1 MKIISYKLA
10 KDKNLK
16 RYFTGI
22 PCKHGHIAERLTSNR
37 CCLECQKIAEKKY
50 LKTEKGKERK
60 RLKQQR
66 YVSRNLDAVRQ
77 RDRDRSKTAKYKER
91 TKSYNQR
98 PYVQKKRKKYNL
110 DYREKNLETLLKKD
124 RAYSKIRRNNPIYK
138 LKENLRRRI
147 LIALKSQNADKTTS
161 MNELIGCTIPK
172 FKRHISNKFY
182 PNPKNGMMMTWSN
195 HGLKT
200 WHIDH
205 IKPLKR
211 FDLTKLIEQ
220 KKAFNYK
227 NCTPKWAKENLSKG
241 ARFIG

>member
-1 MKIISYKLA
+1 MKIISYKFA

-50 LKTEKGKERK
+50 LKTEKGKEK
-60 RLKQQR
+60 KKLKQQR
-66 YVSRNLDAVRQ
+66 YVLRNLDAVRQ

-91 TKSYNQR
+91 TKTYNQR

-227 NCTPKWAKENLSKG
+227 NCAPKWAKENLSKG

>member
-50 LKTEKGKERK
+50 LKTEKGKEKK

-211 FDLTKLIEQ
+211 FNLTKLIEQ

>member
-50 LKTEKGKERK
+50 LKTEKGKEKK

-98 PYVQKKRKKYNL
+98 PYVQKKRKK
-110 DYREKNLETLLKKD
+110 
-124 RAYSKIRRNNPIYK
+124 
-138 LKENLRRRI
+138 
-147 LIALKSQNADKTTS
+147 Q
-161 MNELIGCTIPK
+161 
-172 FKRHISNKFY
+172 
-182 PNPKNGMMMTWSN
+182 
-195 HGLKT
+195 
-200 WHIDH
+200 
-205 IKPLKR
+205 
-211 FDLTKLIEQ
+211 
-220 KKAFNYK
+220 
-227 NCTPKWAKENLSKG
+227 
-241 ARFIG
+241 

>member
-1 MKIISYKLA
+1 MKITSLEDA
-10 KDKNLK
+10 KEKGLK

-22 PCKHGHIAERLTSNR
+22 SCKHGHISERLVSNR

-50 LKTEKGKERK
+50 LKTDKGKEKK
-60 RLKQQR
+60 RLKQER
-66 YVSRNLDAVRQ
+66 YVLKNEDAVRE
-77 RDRDRSKTAKYKER
+77 RDRVRSKTTKYKER

-98 PYVQKKRKKYNL
+98 PYVQKKKKKYNL
-110 DYREKNLETLLKKD
+110 DYREKNLERILKKD
-124 RAYSKIRRNNPIYK
+124 RAYSKIRRNNPLYK

-147 LIALKSQNADKTTS
+147 LIALKSQNAEKTTS

-172 FKRHISNKFY
+172 FRKYISDRFY
-182 PNPKNGMMMTWSN
+182 PNPKNGIMMTWAN

-205 IKPLKR
+205 VKPLKR
-211 FDLTKLIEQ
+211 FDLTKLTEQ

>member
-22 PCKHGHIAERLTSNR
+22 PCKHGHIADRLTSNR

-50 LKTEKGKERK
+50 LKTEKGKEKK